1 MEVRNVG
8 ERPVGSGRLAVP
20 PPVVAD
26 GPVKA
31 REGHELIVPH
41 AAIEEA
47 VVKQDQRMAFS
58 PDIVVE
64 LGSVYPNP
72 AFVLDHD
79 FPPTSRLR
87 APRHSRVS
95 LRAPQPT
102 FSTG

>member
-1 MEVRNVG
+1 MMYTVGALWGQVVSRWWSKGSRRWLVGVLADVRL
-8 ERPVGSGRLAVP
+8 PS
-20 PPVVAD
+20 
-26 GPVKA
+26 
-31 REGHELIVPH
+31 
-41 AAIEEA
+41 EEA

-79 FPPTSRLR
+79 IPPTSRLR
-87 APRHSRVS
+87 APRHRQGS
-95 LRAPQPT
+95 LRVPQPP